1 MNFNQIQYFL
11 AIVKTKNFSEA
22 AYDLFISQSSIS
34 KQIKSLES
42 ELGICLFNRNS
53 QQRTLTPAGKI
64 FYHYAKTAFEQ
75 HKDMLTE
82 IEMLKKNI
90 TTTLRLGHI
99 PVSPMYHNFNIGADL
114 AQFQK
119 KCTEESINYDVFEG
133 SQSDIIKE
141 LYNNISDLG
150 LVRLEKIPE
159 PDDFDIII
167 LSNDIM
173 VAVVNKNHPLTARKQ
188 LSLKD
193 ISKYPLFLLSKET
206 ELRNPIIEAFASQG
220 LTINIHGDS
229 PRPRIVQGII
239 TESTDVSILPK
250 NVVDLESFGDLKILP
265 LKEKLT
271 SKLAVV
277 RLRERKHS
285 ELAEEFWNFVCETHT
300 VTSSHPSAT

>member
-34 KQIKSLES
+34 KQIKALES
-42 ELGICLFNRNS
+42 ELGISLFNRNS

-75 HKDMLTE
+75 HKEMLTE

-90 TTTLRLGHI
+90 TTTLRLGHL

-114 AQFQK
+114 ALFQK
-119 KCTEESINYDVFEG
+119 NHKEESINYDIFEG
-133 SQSDIIKE
+133 SQNDIIKE
-141 LYNNISDLG
+141 LYNNITDLG
-150 LVRLEKIPE
+150 LVRLERIPE

-173 VAVVNKNHPLTARKQ
+173 VAVVNKNHPLAGKKQ
-188 LSLKD
+188 LTLKET
-193 ISKYPLFLLSKET
+193 SKYPLFLLSKET
-206 ELRNPIIEAFASQG
+206 ELRTPLIEAFASQG
-220 LTINIHGDS
+220 LTLNIHGES

-250 NVVDLESFGDLKILP
+250 NVVDLGSFGDLKIIP

-277 RLRERKHS
+277 RLKEKKHS
-285 ELAEEFWNFVCETHT
+285 ALAKEFWDFICEVHT
-300 VTSSHPSAT
+300 IIPSRPSAT